1 MTSSSLIESPTSLAH
16 DKRTAVVIESPS
28 DSKGSTM
35 VDSEAV
41 CVREGEKKREC
52 V

>member
-16 DKRTAVVIESPS
+16 DKRTAVVIESPR

-35 VDSEAV
+35 VDSEAE
-41 CVREGEKKREC
+41 REREKKREG